1 MRALLLKDTHLFE
14 MIDIPIPEPGDGEVR
29 VRVLT
34 TLICGSEV
42 HGYHGKHWGRKAP
55 AVMGHEVCGVV
66 DALGPGTERYAKTL
80 RPGTRVAVMPQQT
93 CGQCEW
99 CLSGSGNL
107 CKQRL
112 MLGFTNWPGSF
123 AEYFVI
129 PARLLFPVANA
140 VPPAVGALMEPLS
153 VATHAVRRAG
163 VKEGDSVLVFGS
175 GGIGLSVMLCAKN
188 QGAETIVACDLYD
201 YNLDAAK
208 SLAATHVCNAGRS
221 GESVVALVDRLTRG
235 RGVDHVFLAADG
247 PGILDQAVRAC
258 AIRGVI
264 VVIAMYDKPVP
275 VALQALKTKEQHLVG
290 SVTFDETDFAAA
302 VAVAEKNSVSLAT
315 LVTHTFP
322 LERADEAFALVDR
335 RLEDQI
341 RVAFEVARD

>member
-14 MIDIPIPEPGDGEVR
+14 MIDMPVPEPGDGEAR

-66 DALGPGTERYAKTL
+66 DALGPGTEKYAETL
-80 RPGTRVAVMPQQT
+80 RPGTRVAAMPQQS
-93 CGQCEW
+93 CGRCEW
-99 CLSGSGNL
+99 CVAGKSNL

-123 AEYFVI
+123 AEYFII
-129 PARLLFPVANA
+129 PARLLFPVGDN
-140 VPPAVGALMEPLS
+140 VPAAVGALMEPLA
-153 VATHAVRRAG
+153 VASHAVRRAG
-163 VKEGDSVLVFGS
+163 VKKGDSVLVFGS
-175 GGIGLSVMLCAKN
+175 GGVGLAVMLCAKAR
-188 QGAETIVACDLYD
+188 GAETIVASDLYD

-208 SLAATHVCNAGRS
+208 ALAATHAYNARSS
-221 GESVVALVDRLTRG
+221 GESVADFVDGLTGG

-247 PGILDQAVRAC
+247 PGMLEEAVRAC
-258 AIRGVI
+258 AIHGAI
-264 VVIAMYDKPVP
+264 VVIAMYDASVPVP
-275 VALQALKTKEQHLVG
+275 LQMLKTKEQSLIG

-302 VAVAEKNSVSLAT
+302 VAVARENAAALEK

-322 LERADEAFALVDR
+322 LERADEAFALVDK

-341 RVAFEVARD
+341 RVAFAVSRD